1 MSLFAELSRRNVL
14 RMAGLYVV
22 GAWVIVQVADTLL
35 PLFNTPDWVMKALVA
50 LLVIGF
56 IPTLVFSWVFEL
68 TPDGFKR
75 DSQVPP
81 EQSIGHQTAR
91 RMDQLTIAGVVIAV
105 LLVGADRLWPA
116 MESDSDEAAGSVTA
130 TSDEPAN
137 SPDNKKTPTTVP
149 TEAVSAKSVAVL
161 PFENFSTDP
170 ENAYFADGI
179 QDEIL
184 TGLAQISELKVIS
197 RTSTA
202 RYASRPDNI
211 AEIASQL
218 GVAHI
223 VEGSVQRAGNRVRV
237 NVQLIDA
244 RSDSHLWAESY
255 DRDLNDVFAVQS
267 EVAQKVADSL
277 SARLT
282 RDERNALAK
291 QPTDNA
297 EAYNA
302 FLRARALSIR
312 VNGSREEAE
321 RMLDAYREAVRLDP
335 GFTLAWAEL
344 AREAIRTHWL
354 GFDPDGSLREEA
366 TRALDRARSLA
377 SGLPQVAL
385 VDGVYQYYIERDF
398 SGAMQTLNEVKQ
410 RLPNDAEAWMTAG
423 YLARR
428 LGLWDA
434 AIADM
439 IHATRL
445 APNDYSTF
453 HHLAITHVASGHCEK
468 ALPVFDIALSLRRG
482 DNDVLAQKTG
492 CLWQMGKLAEAER
505 LLESQSGDSAIL
517 LALRAQHAEL
527 SDDPEKAT
535 DLYRQAIQRSKGE
548 HVDFYF
554 AGYIRADVYWRIRLA
569 MMLPR
574 GHGSD
579 EAEAEFR
586 GVRDAANTALASSN
600 NTNVTAA
607 WSAAL
612 GFALVGLGEGR
623 AGVAA
628 GQRMVALVPTEKD
641 TLEGPVW
648 FELLVRI
655 QALNGDTEDAVAG
668 IRILLESNNTLISQA
683 LLPVDPDF
691 NRIRYDPAFQALLD
705 NAATASD
712 PE

>member
-1 MSLFAELSRRNVL
+1 M
-14 RMAGLYVV
+14 
-22 GAWVIVQVADTLL
+22 
-35 PLFNTPDWVMKALVA
+35 
-50 LLVIGF
+50 
-56 IPTLVFSWVFEL
+56 FEL

-91 RMDQLTIAGVVIAV
+91 RMDQLTIAGVIIAV

-116 MESDSDEAAGSVTA
+116 MESDSDGAAGSVTA
-130 TSDEPAN
+130 TSDEPAI
-137 SPDNKKTPTTVP
+137 SPDSEKTQTTVP

-211 AEIASQL
+211 TEIASQL

-267 EVAQKVADSL
+267 EVAKKVADSL

-282 RDERNALAK
+282 RDERNALARP
-291 QPTDNA
+291 PTDNA

-354 GFDPDGSLREEA
+354 GFDPDGSLRDEA
-366 TRALDRARSLA
+366 TKALARARSLA
-377 SGLPQVAL
+377 PGLPQVEL

-398 SGAMQTLNEVKQ
+398 SGALQTLNDVKR
-410 RLPNDAEAWMTAG
+410 RLPNDPEAWMTAG

-428 LGLWDA
+428 LGRWDEST
-434 AIADM
+434 ADM
-439 IHATRL
+439 THATRL
-445 APNDYSTF
+445 APNDYSSF
-453 HHLAITHVASGHCEK
+453 HRLASTHVASGHCER
-468 ALPVFDIALSLRRG
+468 ALPVFDIALSLRQG
-482 DNDVLAQKTG
+482 DNDVLAQKAG
-492 CLWQMGKLAEAER
+492 CLWQLGRLDEAGQI
-505 LLESQSGDSAIL
+505 LEGEKASSSAV
-517 LALRAQHAEL
+517 LALRAQQAVFSAEP
-527 SDDPEKAT
+527 DQAIE
-535 DLYRQAIQRSKGE
+535 LYRQAIQRSKGE

-554 AGYIRADVYWRIRLA
+554 GGYLRADVYWRLQLA
-569 MMLPR
+569 MLLQSN
-574 GHGSD
+574 GGAA
-579 EAEAEFR
+579 EAEALFR
-586 GVRDAANTALASSN
+586 SIRDAANAALASSN
-600 NTNVTAA
+600 NTNVEAA
-607 WSAAL
+607 WNAAL
-612 GFALVGLGEGR
+612 GLALVGLGDGH

-628 GQRMVALVPTEKD
+628 GQRMVALVPMARD

-648 FELLVRI
+648 YELLVRI
-655 QALNGDTEDAVAG
+655 QALNGDAEDAIAG
-668 IRILLESNNTLISQA
+668 IKTLLQSRNTLISRA

-691 NRIRYDPAFQALLD
+691 DRIRDDPAFQTLLAESP
-705 NAATASD
+705 AAVN